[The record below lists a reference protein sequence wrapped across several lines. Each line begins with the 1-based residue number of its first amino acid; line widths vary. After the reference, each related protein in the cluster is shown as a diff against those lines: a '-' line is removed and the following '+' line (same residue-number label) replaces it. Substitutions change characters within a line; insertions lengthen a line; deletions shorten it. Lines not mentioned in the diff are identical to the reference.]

1 MKKTNTNPRFKLQRR
16 LLTELPGLG
25 KAGAMERRPYPPGQ
39 HGQRRKKYSEYGLQL
54 EEKQKIRHH
63 YGVKEEQLLRFI
75 EIAKRKKQS
84 TWTEALVNLLEKRL
98 DNIVFRLGFAP
109 SIPAAKQLISHGK
122 VYVNGKRVTISS
134 AILSVKD
141 EISLKE
147 SAYQNQVYLQ
157 ARQSPRLPL
166 ADFLE
171 KRQEGEKEIGRLI
184 DEPKLTA
191 VPFNFDSELF
201 TSYYSM

>member
-63 YGVKEEQLLRFI
+63 YGLKEEQLLRFI
-75 EIAKRKKQS
+75 GIAKRKKQT

-98 DNIVFRLGFAP
+98 DNLVFRLGFAP